1 MANTKYAGK
10 LVFLYASEYTLTGG
24 VYKLVACVTE
34 QTLDRSK
41 TEIDASSKC
50 GPDFL
55 VGTDEDECT
64 ATIQRLVGAAE
75 AGTIGIRELEG
86 VGGYSDGV
94 TIDWKISDDLVAPQY
109 EDIEF
114 SGKIFTVSSN
124 WGLEDAA
131 SSDITIKIVGGVTYN
146 AI

>member
-24 VYKLVACVTE
+24 VFKLVACVTE
-34 QTLDRSK
+34 QTLSRSK

-75 AGTIGIRELEG
+75 AGTIGIRELESAYEAG
-86 VGGYSDGV
+86 T
-94 TIDWKISDDLVAPQY
+94 TIDWKIADDLVTPVY

-114 SGKIFTVSSN
+114 SGKIFTNDSS
-124 WGLEDAA
+124 WALEDAA
-131 SSDITIKIVGGVTYN
+131 SSDITIKIIGGVTYN
-146 AI
+146 L

>member
-10 LVFLYASEYTLTGG
+10 LVFLYASEYTATGG
-24 VYKLVACVTE
+24 VFKLVACITD
-34 QTLDRSK
+34 LSLSRSK

-75 AGTIGIRELEG
+75 AGTIGIRELESAVFDTG
-86 VGGYSDGV
+86 ITV
-94 TIDWKISDDLVAPQY
+94 DWKIADDLVTPVY

-114 SGKIFTVSSN
+114 SGKIFTDDSA
-124 WGLEDAA
+124 WALEDAA
-131 SSDITIKIVGGVTYN
+131 SSDITIKITGGVTYN
-146 AI
+146 L